1 MPRGLVRANA
11 RRIGWS
17 ALVLVVAAFSPPQ
30 ATAELVV
37 VATSPG
43 LNANNVGLLDPITVT
58 FNRPVDRTT
67 FTSQRFWAFGRF
79 SGAVSGPISFANA
92 DQTVVLTPVRRF
104 QAGELVTV
112 FLSHDLRAA
121 DGTFLRAAGY
131 SWQFQTRARCAGLD
145 MIEIDSMSNRD
156 ANNNQTRIYGAV
168 TTDFNGD
175 GWVDIATINEVSADM
190 RMFLNRA
197 DGTGLFDDYLEPP
210 LPLLFEISPNE
221 AGDFDRDGNADFA
234 VSSTATNMVC
244 VALGNGDG
252 TFAPAQFEDTGA
264 QPHGVAVLDVDG
276 DGDAD
281 IVTANSGGN
290 DLSLF
295 LNNGAG
301 IFGPATQFDGGGH
314 GEYGLIAA
322 EMNGDGILD
331 LVVGCRAGGTAAV
344 LRGNGDGTFTPISS
358 QNIGGSVW
366 VVNAGDLDGDGDMD
380 VASANDGSENG
391 AILLNSGG
399 TLLPPTI
406 YAAPGHTA
414 SSDLGDI
421 DGDGDLDWVLSG
433 FGGGAWRIYVND
445 GSGNFTFFDDVP
457 APSNPSCAALFDLD
471 NDGDLDVSLFD
482 EIADVVVLVRNTA
495 QPYGGDLDV
504 DGDVDLA
511 DLSALLSN
519 FGLSSG
525 AEHADGDIDGDGA
538 VSLADLSA
546 LLEDY
551 GSSC

>member
-1 MPRGLVRANA
+1 MPRGLSRARS
-11 RRIGWS
+11 RRNVLS
-17 ALVLVVAAFSPPQ
+17 AFLFVVAAVVPR
-30 ATAELVV
+30 AAAELVV
-37 VATSPG
+37 VSTSPEM
-43 LNANNVGLLDPITVT
+43 NANNVGLIDPITVT
-58 FNRPVDRTT
+58 FNRPVDRAT
-67 FTSQRFWAFGRF
+67 FTSERFWAFGRF
-79 SGAVSGPISFANA
+79 SGAVSGPIGFSNA
-92 DQTVVLTPVRRF
+92 DQSVTLTPARRF
-104 QAGELVTV
+104 QAGEVVTV

-145 MIEIDSMSNRD
+145 MTQIDSMSNRD
-156 ANNNQTRIYGAV
+156 QNNNQTRIYGAV

-175 GWVDIATINEVSADM
+175 GWVDIATINEVSSDM

-234 VSSTATNMVC
+234 VTSTATNTLC
-244 VALGNGDG
+244 IALGNGDG
-252 TFAPAQFEDTGA
+252 TFAPAQFAATGA
-264 QPHGVAVLDVDG
+264 LPHGVAVLDVDG

-301 IFGPATQFDGGGH
+301 VFGSAISFDGGGH

-322 EMNGDGILD
+322 EMDGDGILD

-344 LRGNGDGTFTPISS
+344 LRGNGDGTFTQISS

-366 VVNAGDLDGDGDMD
+366 VVNAGDLDDDGDMD

-399 TLLPPTI
+399 TLLPPDI

-433 FGGGAWRIYVND
+433 FGGSAWRIYVND
-445 GSGNFTFFDDVP
+445 GTGNFTFFDDVP

-471 NDGDLDVSLFD
+471 NDGDLDAALFD
-482 EIADVVVLVRNTA
+482 EIADVVVLAQNTA
-495 QPYGGDLDV
+495 QGYGGDLDL

-511 DLSALLSN
+511 DLSGLLSN
-519 FGLSSG
+519 YGLGSG

-538 VSLADLSA
+538 VTLADLSA

-551 GSSC
+551 GSGC